1 MPTTT
6 DLGQAG
12 LASWRAAIADRVA
25 PTASKKTPLS
35 EDQIR
40 AAIGAAFF
48 ALATFYVVSSAVRMI
63 KTARGG

>member
-1 MPTTT
+1 MPNTTEM
-6 DLGQAG
+6 GQAG

-25 PTASKKTPLS
+25 PPAAKKTPLS

-40 AAIGAAFF
+40 AGIGAAFL

-63 KTARGG
+63 KAARS